1 MGEVVATIAT
11 PLFVVSVGDVD
22 EAESI
27 VDEMALIEVSVV
39 DVFVLS
45 VDCCGDPVYNVISS
59 GNGTTCRRCV
69 RSKSSSE
76 CVFLLPLVLPNS
88 FVRNSFKK
96 YAAMLFLN
104 LIDHPWTRLSITY
117 FKVFENHF
125 LCPLFAE
132 SQKHMFTGT

>member
-1 MGEVVATIAT
+1 VGEVVATIAT
-11 PLFVVSVGDVD
+11 PL
-22 EAESI
+22 SI

-88 FVRNSFKK
+88 FVRNSFMK
-96 YAAMLFLN
+96 YAMFFLK
-104 LIDHPWTRLSITY
+104 LIDVDLLGR
-117 FKVFENHF
+117 
-125 LCPLFAE
+125 
-132 SQKHMFTGT
+132 